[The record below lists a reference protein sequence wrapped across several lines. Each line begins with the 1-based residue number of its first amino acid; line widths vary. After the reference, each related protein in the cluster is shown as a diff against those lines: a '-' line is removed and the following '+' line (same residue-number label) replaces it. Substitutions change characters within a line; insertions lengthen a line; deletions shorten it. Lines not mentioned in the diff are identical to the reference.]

1 MVLTVIGGRV
11 RMQVEGVGEVSDLHI
26 WSLKPGIPLLAAH
39 VTLREGADAHAVQG
53 AVTSACR
60 RLGINHTTVQV
71 RHMTSPT
78 MPRLLRH
85 VPLSP
90 RPPPL

>member
-1 MVLTVIGGRV
+1 
-11 RMQVEGVGEVSDLHI
+11 MQVEGVGEVSDLHI

-60 RLGINHTTVQV
+60 RLGISHTTVQV
-71 RHMTSPT
+71 R
-78 MPRLLRH
+78 
-85 VPLSP
+85 
-90 RPPPL
+90 